1 MLWTEAYAKEK
12 TWCCGR
18 KLPSPSYQGPTCQ
31 DVSDEYHPKTNFLR
45 ELLWGNLGAC
55 GKTHGP
61 YP

>member
-1 MLWTEAYAKEK
+1 MVL
-12 TWCCGR
+12 CGR